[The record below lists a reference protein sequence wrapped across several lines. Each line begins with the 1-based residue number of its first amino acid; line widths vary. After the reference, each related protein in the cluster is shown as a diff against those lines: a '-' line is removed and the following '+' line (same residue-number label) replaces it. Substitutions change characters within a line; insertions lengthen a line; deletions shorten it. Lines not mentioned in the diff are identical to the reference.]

1 MVARPSPT
9 KARPMYG
16 SILRP
21 VIPATA
27 FRCPRFSAT
36 RITATGAINIIA
48 WPLKD
53 GGVKC
58 GSPNHAAWARG
69 EKSSGLPRPKP
80 LASRAYSA
88 QATIRPTRISR
99 RCSIPRVNTAT
110 MPIQSTVNTAIQLS
124 KALADTLRTA
134 IGARFRPIAIT
145 TAPVT
150 TGGIRRSIQR
160 VPIFITTRPI
170 RV

>member
-1 MVARPSPT
+1 
-9 KARPMYG
+9 
-16 SILRP
+16 
-21 VIPATA
+21 
-27 FRCPRFSAT
+27 
-36 RITATGAINIIA
+36 
-48 WPLKD
+48 
-53 GGVKC
+53 
-58 GSPNHAAWARG
+58 
-69 EKSSGLPRPKP
+69 
-80 LASRAYSA
+80 
-88 QATIRPTRISR
+88 
-99 RCSIPRVNTAT
+99 

-124 KALADTLRTA
+124 KALAETLRTA